1 LFYRYSPPLTVP
13 GVFISQADT
22 SLVLATYGKIS
33 SEFHDLESGS
43 WLLSSYML
51 AMCISQPLFGKLS
64 DIFGRKSCLQVA
76 YILFTI
82 GTIGSGLGRSMA
94 QIIAAR
100 TIQGAGG
107 AGMVCMVSIL
117 LTDLLPFHE
126 VALYRSY
133 VNVVQTVGRSCGG
146 MLGGFL
152 ASTIGWRW

>member
-1 LFYRYSPPLTVP
+1 MCL

-33 SEFHDLESGS
+33 SEFNDLESGS

-64 DIFGRKSCLQVA
+64 DIFGRKKCLQVA
-76 YILFTI
+76 YTLFAI
-82 GTIGSGLGRSMA
+82 GTAGSGLGRSMS
-94 QIIAAR
+94 QIIVAR
-100 TIQGAGG
+100 AVQGAGG

-126 VALYRSY
+126 VAVYRSY

-146 MLGGFL
+146 AIGGLL
-152 ASTIGWRW
+152 ASTVGWRW